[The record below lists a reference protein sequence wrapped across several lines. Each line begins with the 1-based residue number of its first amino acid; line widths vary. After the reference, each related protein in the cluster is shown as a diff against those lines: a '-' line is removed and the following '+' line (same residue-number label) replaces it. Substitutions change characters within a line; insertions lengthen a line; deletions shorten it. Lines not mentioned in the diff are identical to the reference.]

1 MTMSDVA
8 CGIGTFLTTYAVC
21 STISSDAIWNIV
33 ASLISAI
40 IYAIITI
47 GVKILTSV
55 LEKKGIISSGHKKII
70 DDTADDLA
78 DDGKINGSNKPS
90 KVDEKESDNVK

>member
-1 MTMSDVA
+1 MTMSDVV

-21 STISSDAIWNIV
+21 SSINSDAIWNII
-33 ASLISAI
+33 ASLISAL
-40 IYAIITI
+40 IYAIISI

-78 DDGKINGSNKPS
+78 DDGKINGSNKP
-90 KVDEKESDNVK
+90 KVDDKDPDNIE

>member
-21 STISSDAIWNIV
+21 STISSDAIWNII

-40 IYAIITI
+40 IYATISVAVKIITTI
-47 GVKILTSV
+47 
-55 LEKKGIISSGHKKII
+55 LEKKGIISPSYKKII

-78 DDGKINGSNKPS
+78 DDGKVNGSNKP
-90 KVDEKESDNVK
+90 KVDGKDSDNVK